1 MEKNDMKGFI
11 IRHKWALWG
20 LLAGAVA
27 GFLYWR
33 VVGCT
38 SGSCPIRSVWYWST
52 LWGAAMGYL
61 LGDFVQDLIHSRKNK
76 KENAGEV

>member
-1 MEKNDMKGFI
+1 MKKFI
-11 IRHKWALWG
+11 IHNKWVLSG

-33 VVGCT
+33 LVGCT

-52 LWGAAMGYL
+52 LWGAVVGYL
-61 LGDFVQDLIHSRKNK
+61 LGDLVRDLINRRKKK
-76 KENAGEV
+76 KEDAGKI

>member
-1 MEKNDMKGFI
+1 MKGFI
-11 IRHKWALWG
+11 IRHKWALLG

-33 VVGCT
+33 LVGCT

-61 LGDFVQDLIHSRKNK
+61 LGDFVQDLIHRRKNRN
-76 KENAGEV
+76 ENAGEV

>member
-1 MEKNDMKGFI
+1 MKGFI
-11 IRHKWALWG
+11 IRHKWALLG

-33 VVGCT
+33 LVGCT

-61 LGDFVQDLIHSRKNK
+61 LGDFVQDLIHRRKHRN
-76 KENAGEV
+76 ENAGEV